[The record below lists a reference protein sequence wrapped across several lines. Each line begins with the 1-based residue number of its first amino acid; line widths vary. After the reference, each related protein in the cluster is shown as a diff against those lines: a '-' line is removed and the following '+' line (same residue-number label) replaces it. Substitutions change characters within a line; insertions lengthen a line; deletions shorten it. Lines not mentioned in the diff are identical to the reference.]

1 MVKHYLING
10 LLTSN
15 SSKEIAFLLVE
26 LRGYL
31 LMSNKCKYVTSV
43 NLVKLALMADVS
55 KIKK

>member
-1 MVKHYLING
+1 VVKHYLING

-15 SSKEIAFLLVE
+15 SNEEIAFLLVE

-43 NLVKLALMADVS
+43 NLVKLAPMADVS
-55 KIKK
+55 QIIK